1 MVIQNHHI
9 YSPAEINAA
18 PSAEESNL
26 ESNIA
31 AVESEVQSLEPN
43 PIAIDNKEES
53 LGSSMDQTGDKGA
66 VVHHEE
72 AAPLIVTAVHLTPAP
87 QAHDNASNS
96 AAVHVTGRC
105 F

>member
-9 YSPAEINAA
+9 YSPAEINTA

-31 AVESEVQSLEPN
+31 ASESEVQSLEPN
-43 PIAIDNKEES
+43 PIALDNKEES

-66 VVHHEE
+66 VHHEE
-72 AAPLIVTAVHLTPAP
+72 AAPLIVTAVPVTPVP
-87 QAHDNASNS
+87 QAHDNASHS
-96 AAVHVTGRC
+96 AAVHISGRC